1 MVRGSQCVPSPVRN
15 QPLKSM
21 HHTSLA
27 APQLPFYRQ
36 SFAIEQ
42 RSDAARCRPI
52 LGRRSTLQIGKHLQR
67 PPARMRP
74 PHRKAT
80 LGDLLRNRLRMMQR
94 CPRAIEQTLHACFLI
109 ARQPLV
115 TDPSANAETPAYGR
129 KCFLVLLGC
138 NYKAHPLIHGTGL
151 HPSHRQG
158 PPRRSVDLLPMSPV
172 YSVTYVA
179 G

>member
-1 MVRGSQCVPSPVRN
+1 MSAVRAVAGQEPALEVDAPHVIGGAAMGKRD
-15 QPLKSM
+15 
-21 HHTSLA
+21 TRGRAA

-94 CPRAIEQTLHACFLI
+94 CPRAIEQTL
-109 ARQPLV
+109 
-115 TDPSANAETPAYGR
+115 TPA
-129 KCFLVLLGC
+129 
-138 NYKAHPLIHGTGL
+138 
-151 HPSHRQG
+151 S
-158 PPRRSVDLLPMSPV
+158 
-172 YSVTYVA
+172 
-179 G
+179 